1 MTAPLAIITGGSRG
15 IGAACVQ
22 ALHRD
27 GFDVAFTYVSAPEA
41 AHSLEIPGHVKAY
54 AVDVRDVSA
63 VSDIFKKI
71 IHDFGTR
78 PQVVVANAGIN
89 LPYLPIG
96 QYSHESFRQIMEV
109 NLFGTFN
116 ILHEAANCVRDGG
129 SIIGMTTSMVR
140 HAVPG
145 AGAYTASKAAVEA
158 LIRSMAKELAARHVR
173 VNAVAPGSVD
183 TELFHSGKT
192 DEAKARSAALSPF
205 NRIGT
210 CDEIAEV
217 VCFLA
222 SERASWVHGQIIQPN
237 GGMV

>member
-1 MTAPLAIITGGSRG
+1 MSAPLAIISGGSRG

-27 GFDVAFTYVSAPEA
+27 GFDVAFTFVSAPEA
-41 AHSLEIPGHVKAY
+41 AHALEVPQHVKAY
-54 AVDVRDVSA
+54 AVDVRDRHA
-63 VSDIFKKI
+63 VENTFSNI
-71 IHDFGTR
+71 IKDFNTK
-78 PQVVVANAGIN
+78 PTVVVANAGIN

-96 QYSHESFRQIMEV
+96 QYSHDSFRQIMDV

-116 ILHEAANCVRDGG
+116 VLHEAANHVKDGG
-129 SIIGMTTSMVR
+129 SIIGMTTAMVR
-140 HAVPG
+140 HAVAG

-158 LIRSMAKELAARHVR
+158 LIRSMAKELAIRGVR

-210 CDEIAEV
+210 CAEVAEV
-217 VCFLA
+217 VSFLA
-222 SERASWVHGQIIQPN
+222 SDRASWVHGQIIQPN